1 MSNHLRICLLLLVC
15 SPSLASEPKHGFA
28 YFGKLKYTKDVAH
41 FDYTNPDAPKGGTV
55 RTAEVATFNNL
66 HSFVDKG
73 SLAYY
78 VEPRLGA
85 IIYDPLMK
93 GSEDELGAYYCRLCE
108 TVEVADDYSWVE
120 YTLRQNAYW
129 HDGQP
134 VTMEDVLWTFDI
146 YKTKAS
152 ITWRAAFSEVER
164 LEQTGPWSFKFH
176 FTPTSEKSGHLII
189 QTAVFTTLPKHYWKD
204 RKFDAT
210 TLEPPLGNG
219 PYKVDEV
226 DPGHSVS
233 FERVKDYWAKDLNF
247 TRGMY
252 NFDRIESS
260 YYFDKSVMLQALRA
274 DLFDLY
280 REQDE
285 TFFHTAYDFDASRA
299 GLFLRKTYKMGVS
312 YGMHYGIVLN
322 QRRDVFNDI
331 RVREAVTLAYNFEW
345 ANRVYYHGG
354 LARNNSYFMRSG
366 LQAKGLPSNAELAL
380 LEPYRDQ
387 LPARVFT
394 DPVDLPKNE
403 SSGRNRDTL
412 LRAHELLHEAG
423 WVIRDFVRVNEK
435 TGEPLTIDFVV
446 SSNLFE
452 RSLTPFVENL
462 KRLGIHAVIRKIEN
476 NLMVNR
482 LRSYDYDATIRKFYT
497 YLIPFPYRM
506 RQQFTSQYADTRN
519 MLNYAGI
526 KNPVV
531 DILVEKIAQSRTEE
545 AMNTAGRAL
554 DRTLLWN
561 FYLIPDGHPVG
572 RHLLYW
578 DRFGH
583 TPLGAEYINWTGFP
597 QLWWFDEDKD
607 ARIKTGL
614 AELNKQ

>member
-1 MSNHLRICLLLLVC
+1 MSTYLRICLFLLVC
-15 SPSLASEPKHGFA
+15 NSTLASEPQHGFA
-28 YFGKLKYTKDVAH
+28 YFGKLKYDKDVPH
-41 FDYTNPDAPKGGTV
+41 FDYVNPHAPKGGTV
-55 RTAEVATFNNL
+55 RTAEVFTFNNL
-66 HSFVDKG
+66 HAFVDKG
-73 SLAYY
+73 TLAMF

-93 GSEDELGAYYCRLCE
+93 GSEDELGTYYCRLCE

-120 YTLRQNAYW
+120 YALRKNAYW
-129 HDGQP
+129 HDGKP
-134 VTMEDVLWTFDI
+134 ITMEDVLWTFDI

-152 ITWRAAFSEVER
+152 ITWRAAFRDVER
-164 LEQTGPWSFKFH
+164 IEKTGPWSFKFH
-176 FTPTSEKSGHLII
+176 FTETSEKNGHTII

-219 PYKVDEV
+219 PYRVAEV
-226 DPGHSVS
+226 DPGHRVT

-247 TRGMY
+247 TKGMY
-252 NFDRIESS
+252 NFDRIESN
-260 YYFDKSVMLQALRA
+260 YFFDKSVMLQALRA
-274 DLFDLY
+274 DLFDFY

-285 TFFHTAYDFDASRA
+285 TFFHTAYDFEASRK
-299 GLFLRKTYKMGVS
+299 GLFLAETYTMGVS
-312 YGMHYGIVLN
+312 YGMHYGVVLN
-322 QRRDVFNDI
+322 QRREVFKDV

-354 LARNNSYFMRSG
+354 LDRNNSYFLRSG
-366 LQAKGLPSNAELAL
+366 LQAKGLPSKAELAL

-387 LPARVFT
+387 LPPRVFT
-394 DPVDLPKNE
+394 HPVDLPKNK

-412 LRAHELLHEAG
+412 QRADELLTEAG
-423 WVIRDFVRVNEK
+423 WVIRDFARVNEK
-435 TGEPLTIDFVV
+435 TGEHLTFDFVV

-462 KRLGIHAVIRKIEN
+462 QRLGIDAVIRKVEN

-497 YLIPFPYRM
+497 YVIPFPYRM
-506 RQQFTSQYADTRN
+506 RQQFTSQYADTQN

-531 DILVEKIAQSRTEE
+531 DILVEKVAESRTVE

-583 TPLGAEYINWTGFP
+583 TPLGADYINWTGFP
-597 QLWWFDEDKD
+597 QLWWFDKEKD
-607 ARIKTGL
+607 ARVKAGL

>member
-1 MSNHLRICLLLLVC
+1 
-15 SPSLASEPKHGFA
+15 
-28 YFGKLKYTKDVAH
+28 
-41 FDYTNPDAPKGGTV
+41 
-55 RTAEVATFNNL
+55 
-66 HSFVDKG
+66 
-73 SLAYY
+73 
-78 VEPRLGA
+78 
-85 IIYDPLMK
+85 
-93 GSEDELGAYYCRLCE
+93 
-108 TVEVADDYSWVE
+108 
-120 YTLRQNAYW
+120 
-129 HDGQP
+129 
-134 VTMEDVLWTFDI
+134 
-146 YKTKAS
+146 
-152 ITWRAAFSEVER
+152 
-164 LEQTGPWSFKFH
+164 
-176 FTPTSEKSGHLII
+176 
-189 QTAVFTTLPKHYWKD
+189 
-204 RKFDAT
+204 
-210 TLEPPLGNG
+210 
-219 PYKVDEV
+219 
-226 DPGHSVS
+226 
-233 FERVKDYWAKDLNF
+233 
-247 TRGMY
+247 
-252 NFDRIESS
+252 
-260 YYFDKSVMLQALRA
+260 
-274 DLFDLY
+274 
-280 REQDE
+280 
-285 TFFHTAYDFDASRA
+285 
-299 GLFLRKTYKMGVS
+299 MGVS

-322 QRRDVFNDI
+322 QRRDVFNDL

-380 LEPYRDQ
+380 LEPYRDR

-412 LRAHELLHEAG
+412 LRADELLREAG

-462 KRLGIHAVIRKIEN
+462 KRLGIHAVIRKVEN

-597 QLWWFDEDKD
+597 QLWWIDEEKD

>member
-1 MSNHLRICLLLLVC
+1 MSIYLRICLLLLVC
-15 SPSLASEPKHGFA
+15 SSSLASEPKHGFA
-28 YFGKLKYTKDVAH
+28 YFGKLKYAKDVAH

-129 HDGQP
+129 HDGQR

-176 FTPTSEKSGHLII
+176 FTEASEKSGHLII

-299 GLFLRKTYKMGVS
+299 GLFLRETYKMGVS

-322 QRRDVFNDI
+322 QRRDVFNDL

-380 LEPYRDQ
+380 LEPYRDR

-412 LRAHELLHEAG
+412 LRADELLREAG

-462 KRLGIHAVIRKIEN
+462 KRLGIHAVIRKVEN

-572 RHLLYW
+572 RNLLYW

-597 QLWWFDEDKD
+597 QLWWIDEEKD